1 MKVGKTLLSKFGILE
16 CMMKKLSEEEAKI
29 LAEKYALRPVRI
41 KGSTVV
47 QLAKKM
53 SRRYEEISW
62 DEFFRILHEKKLA
75 VYVSNSGYMKIMS
88 DDIYE

>member
-1 MKVGKTLLSKFGILE
+1 MKEGKTLLSKFGILG
-16 CMMKKLSEEEAKI
+16 CMMKKLNEEEAKI
-29 LAEKYALRPVRI
+29 LAEKYALRPVCI

-53 SRRYEEISW
+53 SARYEEISW